1 VGFRP
6 APAYKPKANTWCP
19 CLHLFRVP
27 AMPLWSYLYV
37 GPRCHCSGVLAVK
50 EELQRIYD
58 SVPEDEPRAR
68 LEPYRELILRWRRQ
82 GRTYHRIRELLA
94 TRCNLTVAYVTLYRF
109 IKKCSRPRKPKPD
122 LDLESATVQP
132 VAPVR
137 QAAAT
142 SIPKNSNQSG
152 DPYAEVRERMRKH
165 KEAPPPLKPR
175 KIFEVPEED
184 DDEIKPLRMMPPSTQ
199 KEK

>member
-1 VGFRP
+1 
-6 APAYKPKANTWCP
+6 
-19 CLHLFRVP
+19 
-27 AMPLWSYLYV
+27 MPLCAYAYV
-37 GPRCHCSGVLAVK
+37 GPRCHCSEGLLMTPEQFRDLAN
-50 EELQRIYD
+50 L
-58 SVPEDEPRAR
+58 PLDESCSR

-82 GRTYHRIRELLA
+82 GRGYTRIRKLLA
-94 TRCNLTVAYVTLYRF
+94 EKCSVTISRQVLTRF
-109 IKKCSRPRKPKPD
+109 IKRRAKPRKPKPD
-122 LDLESATVQP
+122 SDLESATVQP

-142 SIPKNSNQSG
+142 SIPKSSDQSV

-175 KIFEVPEED
+175 KVFEVPEED
-184 DDEIKPLRMMPPSTQ
+184 DDEIKPLRMMPPPTK